1 MFEIIIIGAVFISVA
16 SLIFGVGIMMRSK
29 SEVVMEDR
37 LAALTGNK
45 NRNMPA
51 TELGRS
57 LLSESIN
64 RAPSWVENKLAP
76 LVDIRRF
83 IDQSGMAISAETLL
97 LISGGLTLAG
107 MIAWAFVGVFVFLA
121 PVIGLA
127 LGSIPFFV
135 VSFKRKKRFKDFDR
149 LLPQALELM
158 SRALRAGH
166 SLPAGF
172 HLVAEQMSDPIGP
185 EFARCYEEQN
195 LGIPLEDALREMT
208 KRIPNVDLRFF
219 ATAVIIQRQTGGD
232 LAEILDKIGKL
243 IRERFVIMG
252 QVAALT
258 GEGRLSGI
266 VLLALPPFLFVVML
280 FINYDY
286 VMLLFS
292 ETMGQWMLAGAIVF
306 QILGA
311 LVIRKIVNI
320 KV

>member
-1 MFEIIIIGAVFISVA
+1 MFEIIVIAAVFVSVA
-16 SLIFGVGIMMRSK
+16 SLIFGVGAMMRSK
-29 SEVVMEDR
+29 SEVVMDDR
-37 LAALTGNK
+37 LAALTGSGK
-45 NRNMPA
+45 ARQPVSEIGK
-51 TELGRS
+51 T
-57 LLSESIN
+57 LLSDTIN
-64 RAPSWVENKLAP
+64 EAPSWIEDKLAP
-76 LVDIRRF
+76 IIDLRKF
-83 IDQSGMAISAETLL
+83 IDQSGVNIKAEML
-97 LISGGLTLAG
+97 LILCGAFTIVG
-107 MIAWAFVGVFVFLA
+107 MIAWAFVGLFIYAA
-121 PVIGLA
+121 PLIGLTCGT
-127 LGSIPFFV
+127 LPYFYI
-135 VSFKRKKRFKDFDR
+135 SFARKKRLKAFDR

-172 HLVAEQMSDPIGP
+172 HLVSEQMSDPIGP

-195 LGIPLEDALREMT
+195 LGIPLEDALKEMT
-208 KRIPNVDLRFF
+208 KRVPNVDLRFF

-243 IRERFVIMG
+243 VRERFVIMG

-286 VMLLFS
+286 VMLLF
-292 ETMGQWMLAGAIVF
+292 EEELGNWMIAGAIVF

>member
-1 MFEIIIIGAVFISVA
+1 MIELLIILAGFA
-16 SLIFGVGIMMRSK
+16 SAAALIYGVGSMLKSK

-37 LAALTGNK
+37 LAALTGGK
-45 NRNMPA
+45 GKKSPM
-51 TELGRS
+51 TEIGKS
-57 LLSESIN
+57 LLATHEDKP
-64 RAPSWVENKLAP
+64 PSWIEEKLAP
-76 LVDIRRF
+76 LFDMRRF
-83 IDQSGMAISAETLL
+83 IDQSGVNIKAEVLV
-97 LISGGLTLAG
+97 LISGGCAIVG
-107 MIAWAFVGVFVFLA
+107 MVGWAFVGIFLWAA
-121 PVIGLA
+121 PIVGLMTSVLPMA
-127 LGSIPFFV
+127 FI
-135 VSFKRKKRFKDFDR
+135 SFKRKQRLKAFDR

-172 HLVAEQMSDPIGP
+172 HLVAEQLSEPLGP

-195 LGIPLEDALREMT
+195 LGIPLEDALKEMT
-208 KRIPNVDLRFF
+208 KRIPNVDLHFF
-219 ATAVIIQRQTGGD
+219 VTAVIIQRQTGGD

-243 IRERFVIMG
+243 VRERFVIMG

-280 FINYDY
+280 FVNRDY
-286 VMLLFS
+286 IMMLFN
-292 ETMGQWMLAGAIVF
+292 EEMGHWMLAFAVVS
-306 QILGA
+306 QIIGA

>member
-1 MFEIIIIGAVFISVA
+1 MFEIAIIGAVFVSVA
-16 SLIFGVGIMMRSK
+16 TLIFGIGLAMRSK

-37 LAALTGNK
+37 LAALTGNEP
-45 NRNMPA
+45 RHPT

-57 LLSESIN
+57 LLNASHD
-64 RAPSWVENKLAP
+64 RPPSWIEEKIAP
-76 LVDIRRF
+76 MIDLRRL
-83 IDQSGMAISAETLL
+83 IDQAGMTVRAEFVLML
-97 LISGGLTLAG
+97 CGGLTILG
-107 MIAWAFVGVFVFLA
+107 MVAWAFIGIFVFAA
-121 PVIGLA
+121 PLIGAMVGAIPLLVVIM
-127 LGSIPFFV
+127 
-135 VSFKRKKRFKDFDR
+135 KRKKRLKEFDR
-149 LLPQALELM
+149 MLPQALELM

-172 HLVAEQMSDPIGP
+172 HLVAEQMGDPVGS

-208 KRIPNVDLRFF
+208 KRIPNVDLSFF
-219 ATAVIIQRQTGGD
+219 VTAVIIQRQTGGD

-243 IRERFVIMG
+243 VRERFVIMG

-266 VLLALPPFLFVVML
+266 VLLALPPVLFLVML

-286 VMLLFS
+286 VMLLFN
-292 ETMGQWMLAGAIVF
+292 TKMGQWMLAGAIVM